1 MAAKPALHIFPP
13 VEQVHK
19 RRESL
24 DELIRRSMDMR
35 PTGPFPTK
43 NDNHGVQPKYVN
55 PKLKAAGGKSPTNM
69 ETVVIKV
76 DAGDS
81 APVAALTQDRP
92 TARTQRPNPHPLQNP
107 GGGVA
112 RQRSASASPSRMM
125 PQRRPSLSSRQRGP
139 SPAPATIR
147 EGVVENITS
156 TAPVRGVSPISPEEN
171 AAPTQKSI
179 RFQDGESTGQIQ
191 RHIPSRTSSRQAGVS
206 PITPDGSEGST
217 PVSPPERK
225 GSSRASNRI
234 KGSPVAP
241 PRRHVSS
248 RASNR
253 RHVVVPSSPA
263 RGRVVSPAPSEQTL
277 ALSGSP
283 TLVRSNSAATWK
295 KQSPRSPEVEIRS
308 MFPTYDHNLPLHR
321 QTYRPANII
330 LPAATVAAEKVSRP
344 AYSPT
349 FERDMPPKRVPD
361 LSTAAELDSLW
372 EVANGNVNAPNP
384 KTFTMKMYRP
394 ETGAKK
400 QKIIFGPEESKP
412 FYSLSQ
418 SHPAS
423 VEEDPLHELLVFR
436 HNPSTEDILPICH
449 HMLNPP
455 PPPSLSKANRS
466 SVSSNVREPA
476 VCITNITPII
486 ATLHSLDCAAKT
498 KEAHTLALVDPKA
511 TSPAAAKLAERA
523 VADAIAREA
532 CTLAWTRTDPKNGK
546 YELHHP
552 SLGVFTLVVEGDV
565 KAAFEHP
572 SDARGRTSIYMI
584 NPFANLTPN
593 STNSGS
599 SFYSGDAASLAS
611 SSKRESVR
619 EQAIL
624 ARLDLQDDI
633 LHIDAQQIQQLGN
646 IYLVDMCISAL
657 LSVAVAE
664 GQRPD
669 DPGLIFAAPP
679 PSPFALGTTKSAKK
693 KAAKAAAKYVE
704 SEEKAK
710 SKDASK
716 KAKGKKRRTLTNGE
730 SMDLSLAGIQ
740 HLADEDDLPRLTRGI
755 LSVLGLS
762 FKTAVWIM
770 SVGVKLMAHM
780 VVGMS
785 RVVAKDGL

>member
-1 MAAKPALHIFPP
+1 
-13 VEQVHK
+13 
-19 RRESL
+19 
-24 DELIRRSMDMR
+24 
-35 PTGPFPTK
+35 
-43 NDNHGVQPKYVN
+43 
-55 PKLKAAGGKSPTNM
+55 
-69 ETVVIKV
+69 
-76 DAGDS
+76 
-81 APVAALTQDRP
+81 
-92 TARTQRPNPHPLQNP
+92 
-107 GGGVA
+107 
-112 RQRSASASPSRMM
+112 
-125 PQRRPSLSSRQRGP
+125 
-139 SPAPATIR
+139 
-147 EGVVENITS
+147 
-156 TAPVRGVSPISPEEN
+156 
-171 AAPTQKSI
+171 
-179 RFQDGESTGQIQ
+179 
-191 RHIPSRTSSRQAGVS
+191 
-206 PITPDGSEGST
+206 
-217 PVSPPERK
+217 
-225 GSSRASNRI
+225 
-234 KGSPVAP
+234 
-241 PRRHVSS
+241 
-248 RASNR
+248 
-253 RHVVVPSSPA
+253 
-263 RGRVVSPAPSEQTL
+263 
-277 ALSGSP
+277 
-283 TLVRSNSAATWK
+283 
-295 KQSPRSPEVEIRS
+295 

-321 QTYRPANII
+321 QTYRPANIV